1 MPYVER
7 VTKAG
12 NTIEIERYFTSRYKK
27 KGISRGDKVKP
38 TKEEQEKVNTRQ
50 AERKLRILI
59 NANYGY
65 GDYHL
70 VLDYIRRKGEPDR
83 TPEQMRQDI
92 DVFLRECRKEYRKAG
107 LEFKYIHV
115 MEIGKKGARHHHL
128 VVNKIDTEILQ
139 RCWYKA
145 YEGHN
150 RVKVFPLDDSGN
162 YAELASYLIKYT
174 GTHKK
179 GTDGALQGKRWNCS
193 KNLVRPEPE
202 YHIISDREYF
212 KKEPKA
218 IKGYYVDKNS
228 VSMGVHSPEYYGYG
242 YLRYTLV
249 KITDRGGGVEMQ
261 IIKGVAIAAVL
272 IIAGLLALIVAAYLA
287 FRIAAAISEQQE
299 SWKDSGSRKGRKH
312 DRKN

>member
-70 VLDYIRRKGEPDR
+70 VLDYIRRKGQPDR

-249 KITDRGGGVEMQ
+249 KITDRGAEMQ
-261 IIKGVAIAAVL
+261 IIKGIAIAAVL

-287 FRIAAAISEQQE
+287 FRIAAAIFEQQE